1 VLDDAIG
8 DGECFRSCRVRYD
21 ARMRG
26 EREFDSEPL
35 RRLRAAKRI
44 AFVFSGGAARCVF
57 QVGALETLREL
68 GIAPALCV
76 AVSAGA
82 WNGAAVAAGTA
93 HRLRRYWR
101 AFMRMP
107 RFDVTNLVREHSPF
121 IFPELHRR
129 TFARYVGAERLRAP
143 GALPLL
149 VGATRL
155 RDRRSVLFDAREAED
170 PLRLLLAT
178 NYLPPFYTH
187 APRLAGERYGDGGLS
202 NNLPYEAAFAAG
214 CDAAVVLTM
223 KGESEGGLYRGPREP
238 DHVVPAALAGR
249 VVVIRP
255 RHRFPLSFTERRWP
269 RLLAIVELGRLRAR
283 EVLLGER
290 HPETDLRAAGRAP
303 SALFSRFLR
312 AEPEGIES

>member
-1 VLDDAIG
+1 MAG
-8 DGECFRSCRVRYD
+8 DGGFD
-21 ARMRG
+21 P
-26 EREFDSEPL
+26 ERL
-35 RRLRAAKRI
+35 ALLRAARRVG
-44 AFVFSGGAARCVF
+44 FVFSGGAARCVF
-57 QVGALETLREL
+57 QVGVLETLREL

-93 HRLRRYWR
+93 HRLRSYWR

-107 RFDVTNLVREHSPF
+107 RLDLTNLAREHSPF
-121 IFPELHRR
+121 NFGEMHRR
-129 TFARYVGAERLRAP
+129 TFRRYVGAERLRAA

-155 RDRRSVLFDAREAED
+155 RDRRAVLFDVRQVED
-170 PLRLLLAT
+170 PFTLLLAT

-202 NNLPYEAAFAAG
+202 NNLPYEAAFEAG
-214 CDAAVVLTM
+214 CDAVVVLTM

-238 DHVVPAALAGR
+238 DHLIPAPFARR

-255 RHRFPLSFTERRWP
+255 RHRFPLAFTERHWP

-290 HPETDLRAAGRAP
+290 HPETDLRAAGPAP
-303 SALFSRFLR
+303 SALLSRFLR
-312 AEPEGIES
+312 ADPGGAKP